1 MKRLIRAGV
10 LIDGDGS
17 VICSDGAV
25 LIDGKLI
32 TAVGPAAAVQQPA
45 EPCEQFHFPEGAIIP
60 GLIDSHAHLTFGT
73 GDRSYE
79 AVMAEDSDEL
89 MVTRGI
95 RNCEIHLK
103 AGVTTVRDCGARNA
117 TALTLRE
124 AAEEGVFVSPR
135 LLVSGPP
142 ITPTRG
148 HFWFCNGEADGVD
161 GVRQRSR
168 ALIDQ
173 GVDLLKI
180 MASGGGT
187 RGTDPAG
194 AAYSAGELAAAAE
207 EGHRA
212 EKRVVA
218 HCLSAASVVNSLVAG
233 VDSLEHINFI
243 QPDGSRRMDE
253 RLAQQI
259 VDRQVFVSPTIQ
271 TGYRRLQKLKTQTSR
286 SPAETAQMHD
296 LEYKLETKISF
307 VNRLHKAGARIVAAT
322 DAIEEFGDFAL
333 GLELLTQAGMSPL
346 EAIRAATGEAA
357 EAVGVKDRTGA
368 LRPNKEADLV
378 VVDGNPAVDIRR
390 LGAPLLVVRA
400 GAVVFRG
407 ATATPSRAQQ

>member
-1 MKRLIRAGV
+1 
-10 LIDGDGS
+10 
-17 VICSDGAV
+17 VIA
-25 LIDGKLI
+25 
-32 TAVGPAAAVQQPA
+32 AVGPAASVQPPA
-45 EPCEQFHFPEGAIIP
+45 EPHETLEFPQGAIIP
-60 GLIDSHAHLTFGT
+60 GLIDCHAHLTFGT
-73 GDRSYE
+73 GDRPYE
-79 AVMAEDSDEL
+79 AIMEEDSGEV

-95 RNCEIHLK
+95 RNCKIHLS

-124 AAEEGVFVSPR
+124 SATSGLFDSPR

-161 GVRQRSR
+161 GVRQRAR
-168 ALIDQ
+168 FLIDQ
-173 GVDLLKI
+173 GVDLLKL

-194 AAYSAGELAAAAE
+194 AAYSVDELAVAVE

-212 EKRVVA
+212 HKRVVA
-218 HCLSAASVVNSLVAG
+218 HCLSAASVVNAVEAG

-253 RLAQQI
+253 PVAQRI
-259 VDRQVFVSPTIQ
+259 VDQRVFVSPTIQ
-271 TGYRRLQKLKTQTSR
+271 TGYRRLQRLKALTSP
-286 SPAETAQMHD
+286 SAAETAQMND
-296 LEYKLETKISF
+296 LEYKLETKLSF
-307 VNRLHKAGARIVAAT
+307 VRRLHESGARIVAAT

-346 EAIRAATGEAA
+346 QAIRAATGEAA
-357 EAVGVKDRTGA
+357 EAIGVSDFTGT
-368 LRPNKEADLV
+368 LRPKMEADLV

-390 LGAPLLVVRA
+390 VRAPLLVVRA
-400 GAVVFRG
+400 GAIVFRG
-407 ATATPSRAQQ
+407 AAAASAR